1 MMKSKPKLP
10 SPSSTQSGFTLIECL
25 LAVIIVSV
33 LLVAVSPALIL
44 SVATRVQARRV
55 ELGTEAARTYIDGV
69 RGGTIPQPQAVAP
82 IETVKTTSSTGTTQ
96 QLGINTFLFTSAA
109 PASEAPPATPLTC
122 PPPPAAS
129 PTDPT
134 PKGFYCQNPANP
146 DISTVSLY
154 CINLD
159 GKGCSSNTR
168 TNNMVVQAFR
178 GVTPNPTNP
187 ALTPLDLDGSK
198 GYLLGVRV
206 YRVDAFDGNGALKTT
221 LTTGKKRVAT
231 FTGGVGDR
239 KAPLVEMTTD
249 IRGAKTSYESFRD
262 RLGVETSGSG
272 TTPP

>member
-1 MMKSKPKLP
+1 MMKSKHKLP

-55 ELGTEAARTYIDGV
+55 EMATEAARTYIDGV

-82 IETVKTTSSTGTTQ
+82 IETVLTGTPQ
-96 QLGINTFLFTSAA
+96 QQGINTFLFTSAA
-109 PASEAPPATPLTC
+109 PASQAPPAMSLTC
-122 PPPPAAS
+122 PLPTAVS
-129 PTDPT
+129 PTGPP

-178 GVTPNPTNP
+178 GVTPNSTNP
-187 ALTPLDLDGSK
+187 ALVPLDLDGSK

-206 YRVDAFDGNGALKTT
+206 YRVDAFDTNGALKTT
-221 LTTGKKRVAT
+221 PPTGKKRVAT

-249 IRGAKTSYESFRD
+249 IRGAKTSYESFRE
-262 RLGVETSGSG
+262 RLGVESAGSG